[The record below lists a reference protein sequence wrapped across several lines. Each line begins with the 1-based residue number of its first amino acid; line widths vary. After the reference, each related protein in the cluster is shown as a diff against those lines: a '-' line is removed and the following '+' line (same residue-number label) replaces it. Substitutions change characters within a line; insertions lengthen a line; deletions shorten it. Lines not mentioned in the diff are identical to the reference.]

1 MKWRVYLSSVLVVF
15 LSLCFGSF
23 IINQKNSV
31 IAISDWSIT
40 VNVKSD
46 LTGFPDAG
54 TFCHNSSTSLSGH
67 ACSDYNYLIF
77 ESNFSTA
84 TCGQNYFI
92 GFSAGGIGL
101 NFPGFSL
108 KTITEIKNYNRSG
121 FYGSTFSNPSCL
133 SVDSY
138 YKFTLSETYQSGA
151 PSGSLSITQNG
162 TYDVTSYAEAVVNV
176 PPEVV
181 QGDYH
186 DDLVSINNSILI
198 VCAVGLVIYFF
209 YAIYKMLLGGK
220 TL

>member
-23 IINQKNSV
+23 IINQKN
-31 IAISDWSIT
+31 
-40 VNVKSD
+40 NVSAVSD
-46 LTGFPDAG
+46 LTFVIDDSNYN
-54 TFCHNSSTSLSGH
+54 TFNANCGNDCSFYHYVLISDISSTGFVYQISPYS
-67 ACSDYNYLIF
+67 SDSFIRLYIAHNVGF
-77 ESNFSTA
+77 GSNM
-84 TCGQNYFI
+84 NFI
-92 GFSAGGIGL
+92 LF
-101 NFPGFSL
+101 
-108 KTITEIKNYNRSG
+108 
-121 FYGSTFSNPSCL
+121 
-133 SVDSY
+133 SVDNADQFKYIGANWSSGSSF
-138 YKFTLSETYQSGA
+138 KITLSENNPFGST
-151 PSGSLSITQNG
+151 PSGSLSITENG
-162 TYDVTSYAEAVVNV
+162 TYDVTNYSQAVVDI